1 MLVLKYHSSTTIP
14 VEAECIT
21 PDSLASRTVAEISAL
36 PLQYGNTQ
44 VPLAD
49 FFNVSG
55 EAGDQDIV
63 IEGDCGRVKWL
74 GAGMT
79 RGRLTI
85 HGNAGMHLGA
95 EMVGGEIQLHGSA
108 GDWVGAEMRGGRIH
122 VHGNA
127 GHLVGA
133 AYRGSRSG
141 MRGGVILVEG
151 NAGNE
156 VGSTMRRGLIAVGGE
171 AGDFVAVSLIA
182 GTVFVFG
189 KPGIRFGAGMKRG
202 TLALFGERSP
212 LLPTFR
218 FDCIYRP
225 AFMPLYL
232 RQLRAW
238 GLPVREEFLQGC
250 YQRYSGDLV
259 ALGKGEILAMGE
271 DMTILVPVPPPS
283 ATLAESC
290 PHVRLNEILSG
301 YLQEGYIKSKLW
313 HGPCSV
319 SAAHWGDSLI

>member
-1 MLVLKYHSSTTIP
+1 MLVLKYDSSTTIP

-21 PDSLASRTVAEISAL
+21 PDNLSGKTVVEISAL
-36 PLQYGNTQ
+36 PLQHGNAQ
-44 VPLAD
+44 APLAE
-49 FFNVSG
+49 FFSVSG
-55 EAGDQDIV
+55 DAGDQDIV
-63 IEGDCGRVKWL
+63 IEGDCSRVKWL

-95 EMVGGEIQLHGSA
+95 EMTGGEIQLHGSA

-156 VGSTMRRGLIAVGGE
+156 IGGTMRRGFIAIGGDT
-171 AGDFVAVSLIA
+171 GDFVAVSLIA

-189 KPGIRFGAGMKRG
+189 KPGIRLGAGMKRG
-202 TLALFGERSP
+202 TIGLLGERPP

-218 FDCIYRP
+218 FDCVYRP
-225 AFMPLYL
+225 VFMNLYL

-238 GLPVREEFLQGC
+238 GFPVKEEFLHGL
-250 YQRYSGDLV
+250 YERYSGDLV
-259 ALGKGEILAMGE
+259 ALGKGEI
-271 DMTILVPVPPPS
+271 VQWRR
-283 ATLAESC
+283 C
-290 PHVRLNEILSG
+290 
-301 YLQEGYIKSKLW
+301 
-313 HGPCSV
+313 
-319 SAAHWGDSLI
+319 